1 MTPVF
6 FSATLLC
13 LSKIVYEYN
22 SYLETEVLDQILE
35 IVVALMES
43 KQREILKGVIAFI
56 KVIIKPIWHLEIFS
70 FATFPFVSCC

>member
-1 MTPVF
+1 MFDTADALHP

-35 IVVALMES
+35 IVVAMMES
-43 KQREILKGVIAFI
+43 KQRELLKGVLAFI
-56 KVIIKPIWHLEIFS
+56 KVIILI
-70 FATFPFVSCC
+70 